1 LKEKTRTRKLP
12 LRTVAY
18 PLRTRC
24 VCVTV
29 ALALTIGWGFA
40 QQKLIWEGKKG
51 LNATWATPTHWLL
64 AQV

>member
-12 LRTVAY
+12 LRN
-18 PLRTRC
+18 R
-24 VCVTV
+24 CVTV
-29 ALALTIGWGFA
+29 AFALTIGWGCA

-51 LNATWATPTHWLL
+51 LNATWATPAHWLL